1 MTQLKMAYL
10 GIEDLTG
17 TCEQPQLY
25 LVILNNKLMALQ
37 LKDIFIFIY
46 HKRCTSIQLHSLE
59 HWSYRQ
65 GPEEHERDTIQIT
78 GPIC

>member
-1 MTQLKMAYL
+1 
-10 GIEDLTG
+10 
-17 TCEQPQLY
+17 
-25 LVILNNKLMALQ
+25 MALQ

-46 HKRCTSIQLHSLE
+46 HKKRCPSIQLHSLE